1 MFEGSTANGAERA
14 YRKAVEHL
22 TELLVEDGMLHA
34 LRLKQKFHKKQK
46 KKIIAAIYEYQ
57 ADCDGEW
64 GEIEFDF
71 EMQTA
76 EVIRLADWD
85 LRISNIFAKRAIQ
98 FILKCENNKL
108 PEEMMIGFE
117 L

>member
-1 MFEGSTANGAERA
+1 MRGSAANGAERA

-22 TELLVEDGMLHA
+22 TELLVEDGILHA

-46 KKIIAAIYEYQ
+46 KKIVAAIYEYQ

-71 EMQTA
+71 ETQTA

-85 LRISNIFAKRAIQ
+85 LTISNIFAKRTIQ
-98 FILKCENNKL
+98 LILKCENDKL
-108 PEEMMIGFE
+108 PKETMIGFE